1 MTELSRKTAQ
11 AAWDAYER
19 ADCDPYEIDPRKA
32 GLSAALEA
40 VTDQVVPEP
49 PMLVEGGR
57 TYEEA
62 WTATVHDAIRTELL
76 TIAAEL
82 RGTTTTTE
90 AP

>member
-1 MTELSRKTAQ
+1 MTELSPQAQ
-11 AAWDAYER
+11 AVWDAYER
-19 ADCDPYEIDPRKA
+19 VDCDPYEIDPRKA

-40 VTDQVVPEP
+40 FADQVVPEP

-76 TIAAEL
+76 AIAAEL
-82 RGTTTTTE
+82 RGTSTTNQE
-90 AP
+90 G

>member
-1 MTELSRKTAQ
+1 MTELSPQAQ
-11 AAWDAYER
+11 AVWDAYER
-19 ADCDPYEIDPRKA
+19 VDCDPYEIDPRKA

-40 VTDQVVPEP
+40 FADQVVPEP